1 MFTLN
6 IAPDLQLAIVQP
18 SFARHYLDIVTAE
31 RAYLS
36 KWLPWATDA
45 NNEAFFL
52 EFIRKSLQGYAEGK
66 SMTCALVYQHT
77 VVGNVSFNS
86 IDQELK
92 KVVVGYWLSEKYQG
106 LGIMTKAVS
115 FLIEYAFSEL
125 SMDKVEICVAADNGP
140 SRRLCERLNMTLE
153 GIISN
158 YENLN
163 SDIIGHAI
171 YGLHC
176 TDLR

>member
-6 IAPDLQLAIVQP
+6 VDPDLQLAIVQP
-18 SFARHYLDIVTAE
+18 SFARRYLDIVTAE

-36 KWLPWATDA
+36 KWLPWATNA

-52 EFIRKSLQGYAEGK
+52 EFVRKSLQGYAEGK
-66 SMTCALVYQHT
+66 SMSCALVYQHT
-77 VVGNVSFNS
+77 VVGSISFNH
-86 IDQELK
+86 IDQDLK

-106 LGIMTKAVS
+106 MGIVTKAVS

-125 SMDKVEICVAADNGP
+125 SMDKVEICAAVDNIA
-140 SRRLCERLNMTLE
+140 SRRVCERLNMALE

-158 YENLN
+158 AENVN
-163 SDIIGHAI
+163 GEIVDHAI
-171 YGLHC
+171 YGIHR

>member
-6 IAPDLQLAIVQP
+6 IGPDLQLAIVQP
-18 SFARHYLDIVTAE
+18 SFARRYLDIVTAE

-36 KWLPWATDA
+36 KWLPWAKHA

-66 SMTCALVYQHT
+66 SMTCAIVYQHT

-106 LGIMTKAVS
+106 MGIVTKAVS

-125 SMDKVEICVAADNGP
+125 SMDKVEICAAVDNTA
-140 SRRLCERLNMTLE
+140 SRRVCERLNMVLE

-158 YENLN
+158 SENVN
-163 SDIIGHAI
+163 SEIIDHAI
-171 YGLHC
+171 YGIHR

>member
-6 IAPDLQLAIVQP
+6 ICPDLNLALVQP
-18 SFARHYLDIVTAE
+18 SFAQRYLDIVTTE

-36 KWLPWATDA
+36 KWLPWANNA
-45 NNEAFFL
+45 NDEAFFL
-52 EFIRKSLQGYAEGK
+52 SFITQSLQDYAQGK
-66 SMTCALVYQHT
+66 SMTCTLIYQGT
-77 VVGNVSFNS
+77 VVGNISFNS
-86 IDQELK
+86 INQQLK
-92 KVVVGYWLSEKYQG
+92 KVEIGYWLSEKYQG

-125 SMDKVEICVAADNGP
+125 SMDKVEICAAVENGP

-153 GIISN
+153 GIVSN
-158 YENLN
+158 YENLHN
-163 SDIIGHAI
+163 DIVAHAI
-171 YGLHC
+171 YGIHR

>member
-6 IAPDLQLAIVQP
+6 IGPDLQLAIVQP
-18 SFARHYLDIVTAE
+18 SFASCYLEIVTTE

-36 KWLPWATDA
+36 KWLPWATEA
-45 NNEAFFL
+45 NDEAFFL
-52 EFIRKSLQGYAEGK
+52 EFIRKSLIGYAEGK
-66 SMTCALVYQHT
+66 SMTCAIIYQNI

-86 IDQELK
+86 IDQALK
-92 KVVVGYWLSEKYQG
+92 KVEVGYWLSEKYQG
-106 LGIMTKAVS
+106 LGIVTKAVS

-125 SMDKVEICVAADNGP
+125 DMKKVEICVAVDNTA
-140 SRRLCERLNMTLE
+140 SRRVCERLNMTLE

-158 YENLN
+158 FENIN
-163 SDIIGHAI
+163 GEIIAHAI
-171 YGLHC
+171 YGIHR

>member
-6 IAPDLQLAIVQP
+6 IGPDLQLAIVEP
-18 SFARHYLDIVTAE
+18 SFATRYLDIANEE
-31 RAYLS
+31 RAYLC
-36 KWLPWATDA
+36 KWLRWATHA
-45 NNEAFFL
+45 HNEAFFV

-66 SMTCALVYQHT
+66 SMTCALVYQQKI
-77 VVGNVSFNS
+77 VGNVSFNN

-92 KVVVGYWLSEKYQG
+92 KVEVGYWLSQKYQG
-106 LGIMTKAVS
+106 MGIMTKAVS

-125 SMDKVEICVAADNGP
+125 NMDKVEIYAAAENIA
-140 SRRLCERLNMTLE
+140 SRRVCERLNMNLE

-158 YENLN
+158 YENIN
-163 SDIIGHAI
+163 GDIIDHAV
-171 YGLHC
+171 YGIHR

>member
-6 IAPDLQLAIVQP
+6 IGPDLQLAIVQP
-18 SFARHYLDIVTAE
+18 SFARRYLDIVTAE

-36 KWLPWATDA
+36 KWLPWATHA
-45 NNEAFFL
+45 NSEAFFL
-52 EFIRKSLQGYAEGK
+52 DFVRKSLLGYAEGK
-66 SMTCALVYQHT
+66 SMTCALVYQQT

-92 KVVVGYWLSEKYQG
+92 KVEVGYWLSEKYQG
-106 LGIMTKAVS
+106 MGIVTKAVS
-115 FLIEYAFSEL
+115 FLIEHAFSEL
-125 SMDKVEICVAADNGP
+125 DMDKVEICAAADNTA
-140 SRRLCERLNMTLE
+140 SRRVCERLNMTLE

-158 YENLN
+158 YENVN
-163 SDIIGHAI
+163 GEIIDHAV
-171 YGLHC
+171 YGIHR

>member
-6 IAPDLQLAIVQP
+6 IGPDLQLAIVQP
-18 SFARHYLDIVTAE
+18 SFANCYLEIVTAE

-36 KWLPWATDA
+36 KWLPWAKEASD
-45 NNEAFFL
+45 EAFFL
-52 EFIRKSLQGYAEGK
+52 EFIRKSLLGYAEGK
-66 SMTCALVYQHT
+66 SMTCAIIYQHT

-92 KVVVGYWLSEKYQG
+92 KVEVGYWLSEKYQG
-106 LGIMTKAVS
+106 SGIVTKAVS

-125 SMDKVEICVAADNGP
+125 NMNKVEICAAVDNSA
-140 SRRLCERLNMTLE
+140 SRRVCERLNLTLE

-158 YENLN
+158 REHVNGE
-163 SDIIGHAI
+163 IIDHAV
-171 YGLHC
+171 YGIHR

>member
-6 IAPDLQLAIVQP
+6 IGPDLQLAIVQP
-18 SFARHYLDIVTAE
+18 SFASRYLDIVCEE

-36 KWLPWATDA
+36 KWLPWATHA

-52 EFIRKSLQGYAEGK
+52 EFVRKSLQGYAEGK
-66 SMTCALVYQHT
+66 SMTCAIVYQHT
-77 VVGNVSFNS
+77 VVGNISFNH

-92 KVVVGYWLSEKYQG
+92 KVQVGYWLSEKYQG
-106 LGIMTKAVS
+106 MGIVTKAVS
-115 FLIEYAFSEL
+115 FLIEYAFAEL
-125 SMDKVEICVAADNGP
+125 SMDKVEICAAADNGP
-140 SRRLCERLNMTLE
+140 SRRVCERLNMTLE

-158 YENLN
+158 SENVN
-163 SDIIGHAI
+163 SEIIGHAV
-171 YGLHC
+171 YGIHR

>member
-6 IAPDLQLAIVQP
+6 IGPDLQLAIVQP
-18 SFARHYLDIVTAE
+18 SFASCYLEIVTIE

-36 KWLPWATDA
+36 KWLPWATKA
-45 NNEAFFL
+45 NDEAFFL
-52 EFIRKSLQGYAEGK
+52 EFIRKSLIGYAEGK
-66 SMTCALVYQHT
+66 SMTCAIIYENT

-86 IDQELK
+86 IDQALK

-106 LGIMTKAVS
+106 LGIVTKAVS

-125 SMDKVEICVAADNGP
+125 DMKKVEICAAVDNTA
-140 SRRLCERLNMTLE
+140 SRRVCERLNMTLE

-158 YENLN
+158 CENIN
-163 SDIIGHAI
+163 GDIIAHAI
-171 YGLHC
+171 YGIHR